1 MIVVYPKYGIL
12 PRVKYH
18 LAVDVGGTWL
28 RAALYPLG
36 KIRPLRRE
44 RVPTRGEGRT
54 EERLQALL
62 ERIWPREGTVM
73 GIGVACPGPLDPF
86 RGVVLN
92 APNIP
97 DWHHLPLRA
106 LLEEAFGVPVALD
119 NDANLAALG
128 EWRYGAGRGYH
139 HLIYLTIST
148 GIGGGIIVADRLLR
162 GAHGLA
168 GEMGHVTVVPD
179 GPPCGCGQ
187 RGHLEAVASGTAIAR
202 MAEEALAG
210 GASSALARSPH
221 PLTAADVA
229 AAAKEGDALA
239 QQVLTTAATHLGRA
253 LAGFLHIFN
262 PQAVILGGGVVQAGE
277 VLLRPLEA
285 TLRASVMSPAY
296 LEDLVLT
303 TAALG
308 DDAGLL
314 GALAL
319 IREA

>member
-1 MIVVYPKYGIL
+1 M
-12 PRVKYH
+12 KYH

-28 RAALYPLG
+28 RAALYPQG
-36 KIRPLRRE
+36 ETVPMRQE
-44 RVPTRGEGRT
+44 RTRTSREGRP
-54 EERLQALL
+54 EAALVALL
-62 ERIWPREGTVM
+62 REIWPADGEVLGV
-73 GIGVACPGPLDPF
+73 GVACPGPLNPET
-86 RGVVLN
+86 GVVYA

-97 DWHHLPLRA
+97 AWRDFPLADYLSRA
-106 LLEEAFGVPVALD
+106 LGVPVKVD

-128 EWRYGAGRGYH
+128 EWRYGAGQGH
-139 HLIYLTIST
+139 HHVLYLPIST

-210 GASSALARSPH
+210 GASSALARCPH